1 MFERELFFTLLD
13 QEPATGLLLKQ
24 LESHYQNQDLEH
36 FWLLFQRAKAL
47 HDVQNISEMA
57 VVLLQHAYV
66 NLDLQQDQKKFA
78 LLKEQA
84 QWLILQAYPIDI
96 SSLQALFS
104 ISEWKQL
111 IQLNQYKQKFIA

>member
-1 MFERELFFTLLD
+1 
-13 QEPATGLLLKQ
+13 
-24 LESHYQNQDLEH
+24 
-36 FWLLFQRAKAL
+36 
-47 HDVQNISEMA
+47 MA
-57 VVLLQHAYV
+57 VVLLQHAYA

>member
-1 MFERELFFTLLD
+1 LLD

-36 FWLLFQRAKAL
+36 FWLLFQRAKTL

-57 VVLLQHAYV
+57 VVLLQHAYA